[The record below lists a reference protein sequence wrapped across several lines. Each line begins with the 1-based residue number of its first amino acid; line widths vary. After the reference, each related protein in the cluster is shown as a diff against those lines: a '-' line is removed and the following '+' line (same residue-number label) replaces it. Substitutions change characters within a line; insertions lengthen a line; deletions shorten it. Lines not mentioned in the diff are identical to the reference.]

1 MQNRK
6 GFRAEKK
13 DVKVRLEAETRE
25 RLPTEW
31 LYAQKTGRKCAF
43 TRKCG
48 ESVSMFGWHR
58 CDFYQ

>member
-13 DVKVRLEAETRE
+13 DVKVRPEAETRE

-31 LYAQKTGRKCAF
+31 LFAQKTEEMCIHLEVRRERFHVWMAPA
-43 TRKCG
+43 
-48 ESVSMFGWHR
+48 
-58 CDFYQ
+58 

>member
-13 DVKVRLEAETRE
+13 DVKVRPEAETRE

-31 LYAQKTGRKCAF
+31 LYAQKTEEMCIHLEVRRERFHVWMAPA
-43 TRKCG
+43 
-48 ESVSMFGWHR
+48 
-58 CDFYQ
+58 